1 MHVVVLFHNIGGYH
15 AARLRAAHVVCLE
28 QGWLFTAI
36 QETDYAQ
43 EHPWGDLEQ
52 KITFPLKTLLPSK
65 SVLDE
70 RDRDPQSTVAASR
83 LPACLDKLSPD
94 VLFIPG
100 WGYPNSRAALKWAK
114 QHHRIAI
121 LMSESK
127 ANDVPRVWWKEK
139 LKSLFYIRKFKAALV
154 GGHLHRDYL
163 AQLGF
168 PQKGIFFGYDIVDN
182 DYFSHRAQ
190 KARQNP
196 DVTRRQYQIP
206 PGRYFITVSRFIPR
220 KNILRLI
227 DAFAEYRKASALE
240 NPLDLVICGSGAEEE
255 NIRSRVSKYQL
266 ESSVHLPGFKSYE
279 EMPEWFGLADAFIHP
294 ALSEQWGLVVNE
306 ALASGLPVLVS
317 NRCGCFSELVHEGEN
332 GFGFAPE
339 NVAQLAHL
347 MLKIS
352 EGSIDRDAMKQSA
365 FKYIQDFSLLAFG
378 KGFKQAIEYAFLT

>member
-1 MHVVVLFHNIGGYH
+1 MHIVVLFHHIGGYH
-15 AARLRAAHVVCLE
+15 AARLRAAHAVCLQ
-28 QGWLFTAI
+28 QGWQFTAI
-36 QETDYAQ
+36 QETDSAQ
-43 EHPWGDLEQ
+43 EHPWGDLSQ
-52 KITFPLKTLLPSK
+52 AITFPLKTLLTAKEAP
-65 SVLDE
+65 DE
-70 RDRDPQSTVAASR
+70 RDLHPQSTAAASR

-100 WGYPNSRAALKWAK
+100 WGYPNSRAALKWSK

-127 ANDVPRVWWKEK
+127 ANDLPRVWWKEK

-206 PGRYFITVSRFIPR
+206 SGRYFITVSRFIPR

-306 ALASGLPVLVS
+306 ALASGLPALVS
-317 NRCGCFSELVHEGEN
+317 NRCGCFPELIKEGET
-332 GFGFAPE
+332 GFGFDPE
-339 NVAQLAHL
+339 NVEQLAGL
-347 MLKIS
+347 MTKVSQGAVDI
-352 EGSIDRDAMKQSA
+352 EAMSRAALQH
-365 FKYIQDFSLLAFG
+365 IQNFSPTAFG
-378 KGFKQAIEYAFLT
+378 NGLKQAIKHALSH